1 MDLAATLFSTGWA
14 SGVNAYGTVALLGIL
29 GRLNVGDVPADL
41 ERTPVI
47 AIALALF
54 LVEFVVDKV
63 PWLDSAWDSVHT
75 VVRPLIAILLGFQ
88 FGGEEG
94 VTGVEEALG
103 AGMSGVVALASHAVK
118 AGIRL
123 GINTSPEPASNIL
136 ASLTEDGLVAIVVLF
151 AVDHPYLAAAIAA
164 ALLTAGIALI
174 VFLWSRVRSALRR
187 RRRRRRGLPP
197 EPEEP
202 ARGRLARWPVAFA
215 VLALAGAGVAAWL
228 VAGDSGYSGDPR
240 GADVEQFEIDSDAVG
255 RREPVSLVVPDGGD
269 GEGRPL
275 LVLLHGRGGDE
286 NSMLGDAMFAALDE
300 LGDRAPVVVAPDGGN
315 YSYWHDRDMGD
326 WGSYVVDEVIPEA
339 VERSGADPSRVAIG
353 GVSMGGFGAFDIAR
367 LHPGDFCA
375 AGGHSPAIWAT
386 AEETAPGAFDDADDF
401 AGHDL
406 VAAAAGDPAGLEG
419 PELWLDAGDADPF
432 VPGDDAFVAALE
444 GSGVEIER
452 HEWAGGHDGEYWD
465 EHWDEYLR
473 FYGAALVR
481 C

>member
-29 GRLNVGDVPADL
+29 GRLNVGEVPADL

-75 VVRPLIAILLGFQ
+75 VVRPLIAIVLGFQ
-88 FGGEEG
+88 FGGAEG
-94 VTGVEEALG
+94 VAGIEEALG

-151 AVDHPYLAAAIAA
+151 AVDHPFLAAAIAA
-164 ALLTAGIALI
+164 ALLALGLALI
-174 VFLWSRVRSALRR
+174 AFLWSRVRAALRR
-187 RRRRRRGLPP
+187 RRRRRAGLPP
-197 EPEEP
+197 EEEPP
-202 ARGRLARWPVAFA
+202 ARGRLSRWPAGFA
-215 VLALAGAGVAAWL
+215 VLALAGAAAAALL
-228 VAGDSGYSGDPR
+228 VARDEDYPGDPR
-240 GADVEQFEIDSDAVG
+240 GAEVEQFEIDSEAVD
-255 RREPVSLVVPDGGD
+255 RSQPISLALPGGGD

-300 LGDRAPVVVAPDGGN
+300 LGDRAPVVVAPDGGDH
-315 YSYWHDRDMGD
+315 SYWHDRDGGD

-339 VERSGADPSRVAIG
+339 IERSGADPDRVAIG
-353 GVSMGGFGAFDIAR
+353 GISMGGFGAFDLAR

-375 AGGHSPAIWAT
+375 VGGHSPAISAS
-386 AEETAPGAFDDADDF
+386 AEETAPGAFDDAEDF
-401 AGHDL
+401 ADHDL
-406 VAAAAGDPAGLEG
+406 VAAAASDPAGLAG
-419 PELWLDAGDADPF
+419 PDLWLDAGDEDPF
-432 VPGDDAFVAALE
+432 LPGDETFVAALA
-444 GSGVEIER
+444 GSGVEVDE
-452 HEWAGGHDGEYWD
+452 HEWPGGHDGAYWD
-465 EHWDEYLR
+465 EHWDEYMR
-473 FYGAALVR
+473 FYGAALDR